1 MSDRLKRA
9 RRRAEAQRQRV
20 ARRREEDPKWWQDY
34 LARNAAYRRERAAS
48 DPDYRH
54 ERNMQAK

>member
-1 MSDRLKRA
+1 MDRIKRA
-9 RRRAEAQRQRV
+9 RRRASRQRQYV
-20 ARRREEDPKWWQDY
+20 EARRTTDPDWWQDY
-34 LARNAAYRRERAAS
+34 LARNAAYRRERAAN

>member
-1 MSDRLKRA
+1 MDRIKRA
-9 RRRAEAQRQRV
+9 RRRAETQRERTEL
-20 ARRREEDPKWWQDY
+20 RRAADPSWWQAY
-34 LARNAAYRRERAAS
+34 LARNAAYRRERAAA